1 MTLHYSTICQ
11 NEKNAVYPHKSTINS
26 IVDLETVV
34 SYDHVCAE
42 YKDGYRKNSNF
53 IQSNCSMFDVDNT
66 ETDNPDEWITPE
78 HVREAFPDVPFY
90 VSYSRNHMKQK
101 GDKAPRPKFLSLIHI

>member
-34 SYDHVCAE
+34 SYDQCLCRV
-42 YKDGYRKNSNF
+42 
-53 IQSNCSMFDVDNT
+53 
-66 ETDNPDEWITPE
+66 
-78 HVREAFPDVPFY
+78 
-90 VSYSRNHMKQK
+90 
-101 GDKAPRPKFLSLIHI
+101 

>member
-1 MTLHYSTICQ
+1 MKTNAQPENRQGVNTMTLHYNTICQ

-53 IQSNCSMFDVDNT
+53 MQ
-66 ETDNPDEWITPE
+66 
-78 HVREAFPDVPFY
+78 Y
-90 VSYSRNHMKQK
+90 V
-101 GDKAPRPKFLSLIHI
+101 

>member
-1 MTLHYSTICQ
+1 MTLHYNTICQ

-53 IQSNCSMFDVDNT
+53 ILIAVCLM
-66 ETDNPDEWITPE
+66 WITPKRTTQMNGL
-78 HVREAFPDVPFY
+78 HR
-90 VSYSRNHMKQK
+90 SM
-101 GDKAPRPKFLSLIHI
+101 